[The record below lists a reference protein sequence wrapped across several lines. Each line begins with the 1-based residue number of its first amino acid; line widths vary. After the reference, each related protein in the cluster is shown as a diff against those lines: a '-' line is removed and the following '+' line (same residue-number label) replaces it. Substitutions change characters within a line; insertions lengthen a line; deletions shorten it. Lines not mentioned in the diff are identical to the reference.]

1 MNKDLINLSKNPPNG
16 INFIWNQ
23 NPLATSVVLSEEA
36 LCLFKHKIM
45 IDELQ
50 NEISE
55 ASFELSPKFRRWR
68 NQLRDY
74 NGKKRKRETLK
85 QASEKAFKILEH
97 LSTKEFKQNVDE
109 IVNCYIHD
117 LKGTHYGD
125 CVSQATTCH
134 KCLSENILG
143 INTIPGM
150 SKRMGVFIS
159 HAFRSSDG
167 TINGAL
173 NYMASYEPDSTIN
186 PEIAQNWKTTN
197 SIAHEWLKS
206 YKEFLSNISRP

>member
-1 MNKDLINLSKNPPNG
+1 MNKDLIDLSQNPPNG
-16 INFIWNQ
+16 INFAWNQ

-55 ASFELSPKFRRWR
+55 ASFELCPKFRRWR
-68 NQLRDY
+68 NQLPSY
-74 NGKKRKRETLK
+74 NRKKRKRKTLK
-85 QASEKAFKILEH
+85 KSSEEALRILKH
-97 LSTKEFKQNVDE
+97 SSTEEFKQNVDE

-117 LKGTHYGD
+117 LKGAHYGD
-125 CVSQATTCH
+125 CVSQAITCG
-134 KCLSENILG
+134 KCLAENMFG

-150 SKRMGVFIS
+150 SKRIGVFILQ
-159 HAFRSSDG
+159 AFRNSDG
-167 TINGAL
+167 SIDGAL
-173 NYMASYEPDSTIN
+173 NYMASYEPDSKIN

-206 YKEFLSNISRP
+206 YKEFLSTIALP